1 MQSRK
6 DTTRLL
12 TAIDLLNKKFGKD
25 AVSIGMLSD
34 ANKDVAKIAFSRIPD
49 MDKLLNSNLI
59 CSLSSWIFIT
69 LLIARNISGNGRS
82 RWNFRQ
88 CS

>member
-49 MDKLLNSNLI
+49 MDKLLNSNVI
-59 CSLSSWIFIT
+59 CSLSSAGF
-69 LLIARNISGNGRS
+69 LLPY
-82 RWNFRQ
+82 
-88 CS
+88 